1 MGLVSKTHKEL
12 LQLNDKKPQQPN
24 PKINI
29 GGGMGRVGGRLKRE
43 YIYIDIDIYTHIY
56 IYTHILMA
64 DSHYCM
70 AETNT
75 TL

>member
-1 MGLVSKTHKEL
+1 MTKAPKTQSKNQHRWWDGEGGKEA
-12 LQLNDKKPQQPN
+12 QEGVY
-24 PKINI
+24 ICI
-29 GGGMGRVGGRLKRE
+29 
-43 YIYIDIDIYTHIY
+43 YIYAY

>member
-1 MGLVSKTHKEL
+1 
-12 LQLNDKKPQQPN
+12 
-24 PKINI
+24 
-29 GGGMGRVGGRLKRE
+29 MGRVGGRLKRE